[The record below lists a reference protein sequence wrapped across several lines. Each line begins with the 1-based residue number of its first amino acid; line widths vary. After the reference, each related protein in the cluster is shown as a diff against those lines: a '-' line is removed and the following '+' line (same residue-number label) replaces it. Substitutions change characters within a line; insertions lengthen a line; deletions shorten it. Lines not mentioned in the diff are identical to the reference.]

1 MKYGARYTNS
11 IYLYEDPSPLY
22 ENVSLDYNLV
32 TFNAFLQ
39 PIHFNTLYGSLT
51 KIENSFWLEINL
63 QVL

>member
-22 ENVSLDYNLV
+22 ENVSLDYNQV

-39 PIHFNTLYGSLT
+39 PIHFNSLYGSLT
-51 KIENSFWLEINL
+51 KIENSF
-63 QVL
+63 